1 MRTTLTLEPDVVAD
15 LERLRREGDRS
26 YKEIVNELLRLG
38 LRAKREG
45 GTEKAGKPFRT
56 RTADLG
62 KPMIPLD
69 NIAEVLAIA
78 EGEDYR

>member
-1 MRTTLTLEPDVVAD
+1 MRTTLTLEPDVAAD
-15 LERLRREGDRS
+15 LERLRREGDLS

-38 LRAKREG
+38 LRARREKNAAKR
-45 GTEKAGKPFRT
+45 GTPFHT
-56 RTADLG
+56 KTADLG

-69 NIAEVLAIA
+69 NIAEALAIA

>member
-1 MRTTLTLEPDVVAD
+1 MRTTLTLEPDVAAD
-15 LERLRREGDRS
+15 LERLRRDEDGS

-38 LRAKREG
+38 LRARRERNAAG
-45 GTEKAGKPFRT
+45 QGKPFHT

-69 NIAEVLAIA
+69 NIAEALAIA
-78 EGEDYR
+78 EGEDHR